1 MDYQNQIVRED
12 MCELAKE
19 HLPFE
24 KLKGSSVLVTGASGM
39 LATYMVYFFMYL
51 NETRKY
57 DINVTALV
65 RNEKKA
71 WEKFEDFRDMPYF
84 HLKVQDVCTPITMEE
99 KPEYIIH
106 AAGNASP
113 HFILHDPV
121 GIIAANTTGTVN
133 VLELARKSGTKKSAV
148 HFHTGGI
155 RKNAGWNRRNPRGD
169 IWKSGPDGIP
179 GLLSRK

>member
-121 GIIAANTTGTVN
+121 GIIAANTTG
-133 VLELARKSGTKKSAV
+133 R
-148 HFHTGGI
+148 
-155 RKNAGWNRRNPRGD
+155 
-169 IWKSGPDGIP
+169 
-179 GLLSRK
+179 

>member
-113 HFILHDPV
+113 HFILHNHCRKYNRDGKRP
-121 GIIAANTTGTVN
+121 GTCKKV
-133 VLELARKSGTKKSAV
+133 RYKKSAV

-169 IWKSGPDGIP
+169 IWKSGPDGISS
-179 GLLSRK
+179 LLSRK

>member
-1 MDYQNQIVRED
+1 
-12 MCELAKE
+12 
-19 HLPFE
+19 
-24 KLKGSSVLVTGASGM
+24 M
-39 LATYMVYFFMYL
+39 LATYIVYFFMYL

-106 AAGNASP
+106 AAGNASR
-113 HFILHDPV
+113 IL
-121 GIIAANTTGTVN
+121 
-133 VLELARKSGTKKSAV
+133 
-148 HFHTGGI
+148 FYMI
-155 RKNAGWNRRNPRGD
+155 RSESLPQIQQGR
-169 IWKSGPDGIP
+169 
-179 GLLSRK
+179 

>member
-39 LATYMVYFFMYL
+39 LATYIVYFFMYL

-84 HLKVQDVCTPITMEE
+84 HLKVQDVCTPITREE

-113 HFILHDPV
+113 HFI
-121 GIIAANTTGTVN
+121 
-133 VLELARKSGTKKSAV
+133 
-148 HFHTGGI
+148 
-155 RKNAGWNRRNPRGD
+155 
-169 IWKSGPDGIP
+169 
-179 GLLSRK
+179 

>member
-71 WEKFEDFRDMPYF
+71 WEKFEGFCR
-84 HLKVQDVCTPITMEE
+84 
-99 KPEYIIH
+99 
-106 AAGNASP
+106 
-113 HFILHDPV
+113 FISV
-121 GIIAANTTGTVN
+121 Y
-133 VLELARKSGTKKSAV
+133 
-148 HFHTGGI
+148 
-155 RKNAGWNRRNPRGD
+155 GD
-169 IWKSGPDGIP
+169 IFFGSIREVFD
-179 GLLSRK
+179 L